1 MLVLSRK
8 SMEAIVIGD
17 AEGSVGLCKVTVLEI
32 KNGSVRLGLDVADGI
47 MIRCCVPFESLPQTS
62 VSGPPACEFEVAVGR

>member
-17 AEGSVGLCKVTVLEI
+17 AEGSVGLCRVTVLEI
-32 KNGSVRLGLDVADGI
+32 RNGSVRLGLDIADET
-47 MIRCCVPFESLPQTS
+47 MIRCYGAFETLPQMRA
-62 VSGPPACEFEVAVGR
+62 PDQPARVFEVAVER